1 MGRFF
6 VNLVC
11 CFLLF
16 TLTNSSTPA
25 MINPSQSIRDGETL
39 LSDGGSFELGF
50 FNPGNSTNRYLGLWH
65 TKSPKTVLWVAN
77 RDTPFSDRLGVL
89 TITREGLL
97 VLYNST
103 NQTAWSSNP
112 SRTAENPV
120 AELLDYGNLVVRE
133 ENDSNPEN
141 MLWQS
146 FDHPCDTLMLGMKLG
161 SNFVT
166 KTDQFLSSWRSAEDP
181 TRGEYSFL
189 IDTHG
194 YPQLLLKR
202 GNKTLFR
209 GGSWNGINFVSDPR
223 PLPISNEFVFNSKEV
238 YFKFEIQSSF
248 RVRQTLS
255 PSGLLQSYIWSDR
268 TNDWVITDAGQ
279 PDQCDNYAICGPNTR
294 CEINRSPICVCLDG
308 FVPKSLADLNFSDWS
323 GGCIRRTPLEC
334 SDKVGFLKYT
344 GMKLPDTSSSWY
356 DKSISIKECKGLCSK
371 NCSCT
376 AYANLDIRDGG
387 SGCLIWFGELIDIRK
402 STGDGQDLYVRM
414 NATELERKRETEIVN
429 YIVLNSVFYIHL
441 LCRKRNLRKKKHRE
455 ARQEDVEL
463 PVFDMSTIAHATDT
477 FSDIN
482 KLGEGGFGPVY
493 KGILIGGQQIAVKR
507 LSKSSGQGL
516 EEFKNEVMLIAKL
529 QHRNLVKLLGCCV
542 HEDERMLI
550 YEYMPNKSLDF
561 FIFDQTRRKLL
572 DWSKRINIIGGI
584 ARGLLYLHQ
593 DSRLRIIH
601 RDIKPSNILV
611 DEELNPKISDFGLA
625 RMFGGDQT
633 EAKTNRVVGT
643 YGYMSPEYASN
654 GHFSVKSDAFSFGVL
669 VLEIVSGKKNRGFR
683 HLDPNLNLLGHAWM
697 LWIKGTPFELIDEC
711 LAESSNLS
719 DIIRCIHVALLCVQ
733 QRPED
738 RPDMSA
744 VVLILG
750 SEIPL
755 PQPKQP
761 GFFMGENQHE
771 QRTSSNKHVTYSGD
785 EASLM
790 SLEPR

>member
-1 MGRFF
+1 MGIP
-6 VNLVC
+6 N
-11 CFLLF
+11 
-16 TLTNSSTPA
+16 
-25 MINPSQSIRDGETL
+25 GETL

-166 KTDQFLSSWRSAEDP
+166 KTDQ
-181 TRGEYSFL
+181 
-189 IDTHG
+189 
-194 YPQLLLKR
+194 

-209 GGSWNGINFVSDPR
+209 GGSWNGINF
-223 PLPISNEFVFNSKEV
+223 
-238 YFKFEIQSSF
+238 
-248 RVRQTLS
+248 
-255 PSGLLQSYIWSDR
+255 SYIWSDR

-414 NATELERKRETEIVN
+414 NATEL
-429 YIVLNSVFYIHL
+429 
-441 LCRKRNLRKKKHRE
+441 
-455 ARQEDVEL
+455 DV
-463 PVFDMSTIAHATDT
+463 
-477 FSDIN
+477 
-482 KLGEGGFGPVY
+482 
-493 KGILIGGQQIAVKR
+493 
-507 LSKSSGQGL
+507 
-516 EEFKNEVMLIAKL
+516 
-529 QHRNLVKLLGCCV
+529 
-542 HEDERMLI
+542 
-550 YEYMPNKSLDF
+550 
-561 FIFDQTRRKLL
+561 
-572 DWSKRINIIGGI
+572 
-584 ARGLLYLHQ
+584 
-593 DSRLRIIH
+593 
-601 RDIKPSNILV
+601 
-611 DEELNPKISDFGLA
+611 
-625 RMFGGDQT
+625 
-633 EAKTNRVVGT
+633 
-643 YGYMSPEYASN
+643 
-654 GHFSVKSDAFSFGVL
+654 
-669 VLEIVSGKKNRGFR
+669 GK
-683 HLDPNLNLLGHAWM
+683 
-697 LWIKGTPFELIDEC
+697 
-711 LAESSNLS
+711 
-719 DIIRCIHVALLCVQ
+719 
-733 QRPED
+733 
-738 RPDMSA
+738 
-744 VVLILG
+744 
-750 SEIPL
+750 
-755 PQPKQP
+755 
-761 GFFMGENQHE
+761 
-771 QRTSSNKHVTYSGD
+771 
-785 EASLM
+785 
-790 SLEPR
+790 

>member
-6 VNLVC
+6 VILVC

-89 TITREGLL
+89 TITREGVL
-97 VLYNST
+97 VLLRSPNDT
-103 NQTAWSSNP
+103 VWSSNP

-120 AELLDYGNLVVRE
+120 AEVLDYGNLVVRE

-141 MLWQS
+141 FLWQS

-181 TRGEYSFL
+181 APGEYSFL

-279 PDQCDNYAICGPNTR
+279 PDQCDDYAICGPNTR

-308 FVPKSLADLNFSDWS
+308 FVPKSPADLNFSDWS

-371 NCSCT
+371 NCSCN

-414 NATELERKRETEIVN
+414 NATELAMLKRKRTF
-429 YIVLNSVFYIHL
+429 S
-441 LCRKRNLRKKKHRE
+441 KKKL
-455 ARQEDVEL
+455 AGIV
-463 PVFDMSTIAHATDT
+463 SSAI
-477 FSDIN
+477 
-482 KLGEGGFGPVY
+482 
-493 KGILIGGQQIAVKR
+493 GILIGGQQIAVKR

-516 EEFKNEVMLIAKL
+516 DEFKNEVMLIAKL

-561 FIFDQTRRKLL
+561 FIFGANP
-572 DWSKRINIIGGI
+572 SEII
-584 ARGLLYLHQ
+584 
-593 DSRLRIIH
+593 RLKFSFIY
-601 RDIKPSNILV
+601 V
-611 DEELNPKISDFGLA
+611 
-625 RMFGGDQT
+625 
-633 EAKTNRVVGT
+633 
-643 YGYMSPEYASN
+643 
-654 GHFSVKSDAFSFGVL
+654 FSVT
-669 VLEIVSGKKNRGFR
+669 
-683 HLDPNLNLLGHAWM
+683 NL
-697 LWIKGTPFELIDEC
+697 IC
-711 LAESSNLS
+711 
-719 DIIRCIHVALLCVQ
+719 
-733 QRPED
+733 
-738 RPDMSA
+738 
-744 VVLILG
+744 
-750 SEIPL
+750 
-755 PQPKQP
+755 
-761 GFFMGENQHE
+761 
-771 QRTSSNKHVTYSGD
+771 
-785 EASLM
+785 
-790 SLEPR
+790 